1 MRIPVAFLALIFGIP
16 AAAREGESLRQ
27 FAAAAQDPSLRSIEE
42 FTIQPEVQY
51 QGSSQAGV
59 RSITETVNIFEAR
72 KRGHFYGSVYE
83 FHRNDNLD
91 ARNFFDPAGRSLPEF
106 KRNQF
111 GASFGIA
118 VTRRLTLFGAFDG
131 LRIHRGSTLLSHI
144 PTDAMKR
151 GDFSSFPIQLRDPFT
166 GGPFEENRIPGSRI
180 HAVARR
186 MLATVPNP
194 NLPDPSRNFVNNRP
208 FVENADT
215 LTGRADYE
223 RSHDSSVF
231 VDWNW
236 VNGNGIDVDPLP
248 EFGSSSRSRL
258 RSVSISYTRTI
269 HQNLVASLALE
280 FERAVDQELPA
291 QAGHG
296 GLLASLGISGV
307 SALDEL
313 DEGYPQFEIAGYA
326 TVGPAEGRNLPRT
339 SVRNDFEAS
348 LAVTSVH
355 GNHKLQAGV
364 EFDSDQVNN
373 HRSGGLGRGRFEF
386 SGRYSGDG
394 FADFLLGIPDSAE
407 RGVGSNRLD
416 ARRRTWKL
424 SLRDDWKI
432 KPRLSLSLALEY
444 NYHPFFRSTRDNIST
459 FTPLIFEPPRDGL
472 MVVTGS
478 GEAAHRGLAGLRPG
492 EVAFTGRGELDPAFG
507 VAFSPLGNN
516 RLVVRAAWQLSHD
529 HIESADVLDYMGRNF
544 PFYYTE
550 HAESL
555 PTYPEIEMSDPFR
568 SATAARL
575 AVNAI
580 EPRIG
585 VPYDQTWIAS
595 VQNEFLRGWN
605 LEVGYE
611 GEKSTRRERVLAAN
625 VPPPGPGALQAR
637 RPNPD
642 YGRFSILTAGGSS
655 SSHELE
661 LALQKRLANGF
672 ALESSYEWRRSFS
685 DEYDDEPSNPRD
697 LRAERAPEGSDHRLS
712 LSYIAELPV
721 GGERALSTQ
730 WAGRLAFLLEGWRIS
745 GITTFASGRRFSPR
759 LPGDPNNDGVGNDR
773 PDRIG
778 PANLPASM
786 RSIDRWFATEHFSAP
801 APYAFGN
808 SGRNVLIAP
817 GTRVTDLSFIRQMR
831 MGAGRILELRVQLF
845 NAFNH
850 ANFDTPERTWGT
862 SVFGKIFGAGR
873 AREVEIAV
881 KYSF

>member
-1 MRIPVAFLALIFGIP
+1 MKIPFAFLIFGI
-16 AAAREGESLRQ
+16 AG
-27 FAAAAQDPSLRSIEE
+27 AAAAGQDPSLQSIDE
-42 FTIQPEVQY
+42 FTIQPEHKF
-51 QGSSQAGV
+51 QGWSQAEPGP
-59 RSITETVNIFEAR
+59 IIETVNVFEAR
-72 KRGHFYGSVYE
+72 KRGHFYGSIYE

-91 ARNFFDPAGRSLPEF
+91 ARNFFDPVGRQLPEF

-118 VTRRLTLFGAFDG
+118 LTRRLTLFGAFDG
-131 LRIHRGSTLLSHI
+131 LRIHRGSTLLSHV
-144 PTDAMKR
+144 PTDAMKT
-151 GDFSSFPIQLRDPFT
+151 GDFSRFPMQLRDPFT
-166 GGPFEENRIPGSRI
+166 GARFEDNRIPQSRI
-180 HAVARR
+180 HAVASR
-186 MLATVPNP
+186 MLATIPNP

-208 FVENADT
+208 FIENADT
-215 LTGRADYE
+215 VTGRADYE
-223 RSHDSSVF
+223 RSSESSLF
-231 VDWNW
+231 VDWNFI
-236 VNGNGIDVDPLP
+236 NGNGIDVDPLP
-248 EFGSSSRSRL
+248 EFGSSSRSRF
-258 RSVSISYTRTI
+258 RSISVSYTRTI

-291 QAGHG
+291 QAGRG
-296 GLLASLGISGV
+296 GLLASLGIGGV
-307 SALDEL
+307 AALDEL

-326 TVGPAEGRNLPRT
+326 TVGPSEGSSLPRT
-339 SVRNDFEAS
+339 SVQNDFEAS

-373 HRSGGLGRGRFEF
+373 HRTGGLGRGRFEF

-432 KPRLSLSLALEY
+432 NPRLSLSLALEY
-444 NYHPFFRSTRDNIST
+444 NYHPFFRSTRNNIST

-478 GEAAHRGLAGLRPG
+478 VVAANRGLAGLRRG
-492 EVAFTGRGELDPAFG
+492 EIAFTGRGEVDPAVG

-516 RLVVRAAWQLSHD
+516 RLVVRGAWEMRHD
-529 HIESADVLDYMGRNF
+529 HIESADVLEYMGRNF

-550 HAESL
+550 HAEST
-555 PTYPEIEMSDPFR
+555 PSYPDMDMTDPFR
-568 SATAARL
+568 SASAARL

-585 VPYDQTWIAS
+585 VPYDQTWLAS
-595 VQNEFLRGWN
+595 VQNEFFQGWN

-625 VPPPGPGALQAR
+625 VPLPGPGPLQDR

-642 YGRFSILTAGGSS
+642 YGRFSILTASGSS
-655 SSHELE
+655 SSHELGVE
-661 LALQKRLANGF
+661 LQKRLSNGF
-672 ALESSYEWRRSFS
+672 ALGSSYEWRRSFS
-685 DEYDDEPSNPRD
+685 DDYDDEPSNPRD

-712 LSYIAELPV
+712 LSYILDVPI
-721 GGERALSTQ
+721 GGERAISTQ
-730 WAGRLAFLLEGWRIS
+730 WAGKLAFLLEDWRMS
-745 GITTFASGRRFSPR
+745 GITTFVTGSRFSPR
-759 LPGDPNNDGVGNDR
+759 LPGDPNNDGVGDDR

-778 PANLPASM
+778 PANMPSSM
-786 RSIDRWFATEHFSAP
+786 RSIDRWFATEHFSFP
-801 APYAFGN
+801 APYSFGN

-817 GTRVTDLSFIRQMR
+817 GTTVTDLSFIRQMR

-850 ANFDTPERTWGT
+850 ANFKTPERTWGT
-862 SVFGKIFGAGR
+862 SVFGKIFGAER

-881 KYSF
+881 KYTF